1 MTSFGWDTVPR
12 RAVGLESRGSGSEQ
26 PFHDGG
32 TSFPEHPVTWWGW
45 VSPGPLVPDPPDSY
59 FADAR
64 GGVTPDHQYS
74 SKSHGENTGRER
86 TAAQIPNV
94 KTPGFPH
101 LTNADTPKP
110 LPNCTCRHAGF
121 PHIPNAGNPERAGF
135 FCILL
140 GTCYCTDHPSTQ
152 ATPARAVQ
160 PVSQNNSIFAP
171 KGLWLE
177 SRKILRIGH
186 IVLNQ
191 GRCFESQ

>member
-12 RAVGLESRGSGSEQ
+12 RAVGLKSRGSGSEQ
-26 PFHDGG
+26 PFHDRG

-94 KTPGFPH
+94 ETPGFPH
-101 LTNADTPKP
+101 LTNADARNPLQIARADTPESLTYRMP
-110 LPNCTCRHAGF
+110 AIRSEQA
-121 PHIPNAGNPERAGF
+121 F
-135 FCILL
+135 FCFTGDLL
-140 GTCYCTDHPSTQ
+140 LY
-152 ATPARAVQ
+152 
-160 PVSQNNSIFAP
+160 
-171 KGLWLE
+171 
-177 SRKILRIGH
+177 
-186 IVLNQ
+186 
-191 GRCFESQ
+191 